1 MSSTFRIGLALFLQN
16 PFYKIVPEIITSIS
30 NPSVK
35 ELVKLRES
43 ARRRRERGRFFV
55 EGIEDLLTMMAS
67 GKEVSE
73 IFYNSSLA
81 IHSGSMKHIERWKES
96 ESFQLQELGEDAF
109 LKAAYRRNPDGVVG
123 ILQSWDLGLSNLK
136 CEDLTKPIL
145 LLDEIEKPG
154 NLGAILRTSE
164 ALGAGSVILS
174 EPRVDF
180 FNPNVVRSSRGLLAN
195 INLAVGEKGEILEF
209 LEKFG
214 FEFVAT
220 SAKAD
225 QCSHEFQYQAN
236 TVLVFG
242 SESEGLGEFWKGKIK
257 DWIRLKMLGSASS
270 LNLNVSVGCVLNDY
284 NRINQKL

>member
-1 MSSTFRIGLALFLQN
+1 M
-16 PFYKIVPEIITSIS
+16 
-30 NPSVK
+30 K

-43 ARRRRERGRFFV
+43 ARRRRERGCFFV
-55 EGIEDLLTMMAS
+55 EGIEDLLTMMAA
-67 GKEVSE
+67 GKEVSG
-73 IFYNSSLA
+73 IYYNASLA
-81 IHSGSMKHIERWKES
+81 IHSGSMKDIERWKES
-96 ESFQLQELGEDAF
+96 ETFQLHELGEDAF
-109 LKAAYRRNPDGVVG
+109 LKVAYRRNPDGVVG
-123 ILQSWDLGLSNLK
+123 IVQSWDLGLSNLK
-136 CEDLTKPIL
+136 CEELNQPIL

-195 INLAVGEKGEILEF
+195 VNLAVGEKGEILEY

-214 FEFVAT
+214 LEFVAT
-220 SAKAD
+220 SANAD

-257 DWIRLKMLGSASS
+257 QWIRLKMLGSASS
-270 LNLNVSVGCVLNDY
+270 LNLNVSLGCVLNDY

>member
-1 MSSTFRIGLALFLQN
+1 M
-16 PFYKIVPEIITSIS
+16 PEIITSIS

-43 ARRRRERGRFFV
+43 ARRRRERESFFV
-55 EGIEDLLTMMAS
+55 EGIEDLLTMMAA
-67 GKEVSE
+67 GKKVSE
-73 IFYNSSLA
+73 IYYNSRLA
-81 IHSGSMKHIERWKES
+81 IHSGSMKDIERWKES
-96 ESFQLQELGEDAF
+96 ETFQLQELGEDAF

-123 ILQSWDLGLSNLK
+123 IVQSWDLGLSNLK
-136 CEDLTKPIL
+136 CDELNQPIL

-180 FNPNVVRSSRGLLAN
+180 FNPNVVRSSRGLLGN
-195 INLAVGEKGEILEF
+195 VNLAVGEKGEIFEY

-214 FEFVAT
+214 LEFVAT

-236 TVLVFG
+236 SVLVFG
-242 SESEGLGEFWKGKIK
+242 SESKGLGEFWKGKIK
-257 DWIRLKMLGSASS
+257 KWIRLKMLGSANS

-284 NRINQKL
+284 NRIN